1 MLGEESEP
9 AAADALQ
16 PSVDALCVS
25 IGGTAV
31 FKLVLGAELS
41 GAQVGQLCLALPT
54 SNVRS
59 LHLLHWAENTPCVY
73 TMQCD
78 WKYLNLVLV
87 FILTQNK

>member
-1 MLGEESEP
+1 VPGEESEP

-16 PSVDALCVS
+16 PLVDALCVS

-31 FKLVLGAELS
+31 SKLVLDA
-41 GAQVGQLCLALPT
+41 
-54 SNVRS
+54 
-59 LHLLHWAENTPCVY
+59 HLLHYADNTPCVY

-87 FILTQNK
+87 FILTHDK